1 MKIGS
6 FKFFPLSLRPCLIT
20 IIYSETHTHSGVV
33 MIKYRQLCLFFLKIL
48 PDWHWEENRNTILVM
63 ASELKELVV

>member
-1 MKIGS
+1 MFI
-6 FKFFPLSLRPCLIT
+6 
-20 IIYSETHTHSGVV
+20 
-33 MIKYRQLCLFFLKIL
+33 FLKIL